1 MIKKGSMVED
11 SAKKKMNC
19 SWDLEKIGNC
29 NVTAVVNTFF
39 KKILFSFYAP
49 LSDF

>member
-1 MIKKGSMVED
+1 MIKKGSMAED

-29 NVTAVVNTFF
+29 NVTAVVKHVF
-39 KKILFSFYAP
+39 
-49 LSDF
+49 